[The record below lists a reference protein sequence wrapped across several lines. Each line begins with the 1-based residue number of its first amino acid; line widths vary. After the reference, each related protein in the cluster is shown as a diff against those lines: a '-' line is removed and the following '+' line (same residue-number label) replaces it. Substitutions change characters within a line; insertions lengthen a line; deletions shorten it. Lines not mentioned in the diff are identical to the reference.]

1 MTSRS
6 NHIFFYYPKVSV
18 QDKDASMSFHQDAL
32 LPTIIQTTID
42 DKGIKSRLC
51 VLTRSTRNSSL
62 RKTILHAFKKQEN
75 IAKKLSP
82 QSLSSKEKNRYEI
95 LVIME
100 GVEFI
105 ENSAFTGFK
114 KLQII
119 IMANTVKRIGRFA
132 FCGCEKLTQV
142 LWSTNLEVI
151 KYSAFYLCKSLRKVF
166 LPPSCRE
173 VHANVFQHCKNL
185 VMFVYPF
192 GVNLSWWLFG
202 NTKIEKVSP
211 IGDYIAPNEEE
222 EEDDEYY
229 DEKYNRQVH
238 EWLRSVHDDYPLH
251 AACKEYDP
259 SMEQIFSVLSERGFD
274 SLYVRDIFGLT
285 GLDYLDANQFSNVG
299 EVDIA
304 RYFVMRM
311 MGEGLVGQV

>member
-1 MTSRS
+1 
-6 NHIFFYYPKVSV
+6 
-18 QDKDASMSFHQDAL
+18 
-32 LPTIIQTTID
+32 
-42 DKGIKSRLC
+42 
-51 VLTRSTRNSSL
+51 
-62 RKTILHAFKKQEN
+62 
-75 IAKKLSP
+75 
-82 QSLSSKEKNRYEI
+82 
-95 LVIME
+95 ME
-100 GVEFI
+100 GVTFI

-114 KLQII
+114 KLQIV

-132 FCGCEKLTQV
+132 FCDCVKLTQI
-142 LWSTNLEVI
+142 LWSTNLDVI
-151 KYSAFYLCKSLRKVF
+151 EYSAFYLCKSLREVF

-211 IGDYIAPNEEE
+211 IGEYIAPDVEE
-222 EEDDEYY
+222 EEDYEYY

-238 EWLRSVHDDYPLH
+238 EWLRSVHDEYPLH

-259 SMEQIFSVLSERGFD
+259 CMEQIFAIVSERGLN

-285 GLDYLDANQFSNVG
+285 GLDYLDANQFTSVG

-311 MGEGLVGQV
+311 MGEVLVGQT

>member
-1 MTSRS
+1 
-6 NHIFFYYPKVSV
+6 
-18 QDKDASMSFHQDAL
+18 
-32 LPTIIQTTID
+32 
-42 DKGIKSRLC
+42 
-51 VLTRSTRNSSL
+51 
-62 RKTILHAFKKQEN
+62 
-75 IAKKLSP
+75 
-82 QSLSSKEKNRYEI
+82 
-95 LVIME
+95 ME

-114 KLQII
+114 KLQIV
-119 IMANTVKRIGRFA
+119 IMASTVKRIGRFA
-132 FCGCEKLTQV
+132 FCGCVKLTQI

-151 KYSAFYLCKSLRKVF
+151 EYSAFYLCKSLRKVF

-211 IGDYIAPNEEE
+211 IGEYIAPNEEE

-238 EWLRSVHDDYPLH
+238 EWLRSVHDDDCPLH

-259 SMEQIFSVLSERGFD
+259 SMEQVFSVVSERGLN

-285 GLDYLDANQFSNVG
+285 GLDYIDANQFSNIG

-311 MGEGLVGQV
+311 MGEVLVGQI